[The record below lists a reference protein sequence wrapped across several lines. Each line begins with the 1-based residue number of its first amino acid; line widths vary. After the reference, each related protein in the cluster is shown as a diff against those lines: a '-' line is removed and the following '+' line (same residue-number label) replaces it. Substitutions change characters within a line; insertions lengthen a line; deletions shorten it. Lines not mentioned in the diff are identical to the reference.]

1 MKRRDFLSGAIST
14 GAIALAGSA
23 AMTGTMTGTAMAQ
36 TSQARARIVIAG
48 AGAAGLS
55 LAARLRRQ
63 MPNATITLIDAKKEH
78 HFQPGFTLVAAGLW
92 RPENVTERNADYV
105 PRGVE
110 WIEEAVAEFDPQAK
124 AVVTAGGRRV
134 AYDFLFVA
142 TGLMLDYRAIA
153 GMDPSLIGRNGIAS
167 IYAGPAQAAAS
178 AAAIDRFIET
188 GGVGLFG
195 RPAGEMKCAGA
206 PLKVT
211 FITDDKAR
219 RKGRRDAVRLIYNAH
234 NPAVFAV
241 PPVHDKV
248 KALFAERDVAVNYSH
263 VLKAMD
269 PGAKRATYAT
279 PTGDV
284 TLDYDFIHVVPP
296 MRAPDAVRNSPL
308 PWQTG
313 PLAADGWVEAERATL
328 RHPRYP
334 EVFAVGDIA
343 GVPRGK
349 TAASVKWQVP
359 VVVDN
364 LVAETAG
371 RTPRATF
378 NGYTS
383 CPMVTAIGKA
393 MLIEFDYDGT
403 LIPSFPFIAPLEELW
418 VSWLIEEKGL
428 KGAYRAMLRG
438 RA

>member
-1 MKRRDFLSGAIST
+1 MKRREFLT
-14 GAIALAGSA
+14 GAAALAASGLIA
-23 AMTGTMTGTAMAQ
+23 KEAQAQ
-36 TSQARARIVIAG
+36 TSEARARIVIAG

-55 LAARLRRQ
+55 LASRLRRQ

-78 HFQPGFTLVAAGLW
+78 HFQPGYTLVAAGVW
-92 RPENVTERNADYV
+92 SPEHVTERNEDYV
-105 PRGVE
+105 PRGVN
-110 WIEEAVAEFDPQAK
+110 WIEQAVAEFDPDAK
-124 AVVTAGGRRV
+124 VVVTAAGQRV

-142 TGLMLDYRAIA
+142 TGLTLDYRAIA
-153 GMDPSLIGRNGIAS
+153 GMDASLIGKNGIAS

-178 AAAIDRFIET
+178 AATIDRFIGA

-211 FITDDKAR
+211 FVADDKAR
-219 RKGRRDAVRLIYNAH
+219 RNGRRGALKLIYNAH

-241 PPVHDKV
+241 PPVHEKV
-248 KALFAERDVAVNYSH
+248 KTLFAERGVAVNYSH
-263 VLKAMD
+263 VLKAID

-279 PTGDV
+279 PAGDV
-284 TLDYDFIHVVPP
+284 MLDYDFIHVVPP

-308 PWQTG
+308 PWRAG
-313 PLAADGWVEAERATL
+313 PLAADGWVEADKATL

-334 EVFAVGDIA
+334 DVFAVGDIA

-371 RTPRATF
+371 RKASKTY

-393 MLIEFDYDGT
+393 MLIEFDYDGK

>member
-1 MKRRDFLSGAIST
+1 MMKRREFL
-14 GAIALAGSA
+14 LAGGA
-23 AMTGTMTGTAMAQ
+23 AALVGLPARSVEAQ
-36 TSQARARIVIAG
+36 SSARARITIAG

-55 LAARLRRQ
+55 LASRLRRA
-63 MPNATITLIDAKKEH
+63 MPDAAITIIDAKKEH
-78 HFQPGFTLVAAGLW
+78 HFQPGFTLVGAGLW
-92 RPENVTERNADYV
+92 SPGQVTARNADYM

-110 WIEEAVAEFDPQAK
+110 WIEEAVAEFDPDAN
-124 AVVTAGGRRV
+124 AVVTASGRRV
-134 AYDFLFVA
+134 EHDFLLVA
-142 TGLMLDYRAIA
+142 TGLKLDYEAID
-153 GMDPSLIGRNGIAS
+153 GMDASLIGREGIAS
-167 IYAGPAQAAAS
+167 IYAGPAEAQAS
-178 AAAIDRFIET
+178 AAAIDRFLEA

-206 PLKVT
+206 PLKVA
-211 FITDDKAR
+211 FITEDKAR
-219 RKGRRDAVRLIYNAH
+219 RQGRRGAVELVYNAH
-234 NPAVFAV
+234 GPAVFAV
-241 PPVHDKV
+241 PPVNDKV
-248 KALFAERDVAVNYSH
+248 KELFSERGVAVNYGH
-263 VLKAMD
+263 VLKAID
-269 PGAKRATYAT
+269 AGAKRATYAT
-279 PTGDV
+279 EAGDV
-284 TLDYDFIHVVPP
+284 VLDYDFIHVVPP

-308 PWQTG
+308 PWREG
-313 PLAADGWVEAERATL
+313 GLAADGWIEADKATL

-334 EVFAVGDIA
+334 NVFAVGDIA

-371 RTPRATF
+371 RAPSAVY

-383 CPMVTAIGKA
+383 CPMVTAYGKA

-403 LIPSFPFIAPLEELW
+403 LIPSFPFIDPLKELW

-428 KGAYRAMLRG
+428 LGAYRAMLRG

>member
-1 MKRRDFLSGAIST
+1 MKRREFLAGA
-14 GAIALAGSA
+14 AALAASGLIVKEA
-23 AMTGTMTGTAMAQ
+23 QAQ
-36 TSQARARIVIAG
+36 TSEARARIVIAG
-48 AGAAGLS
+48 AGAAGLA

-63 MPNATITLIDAKKEH
+63 MPNATVTLIDAKKEH
-78 HFQPGFTLVAAGLW
+78 HFQPGYTLVAAGIW
-92 RPENVTERNADYV
+92 SPEHVTERNEDYM
-105 PRGVE
+105 PRGVT
-110 WIEEAVAEFDPQAK
+110 WIEQAVAEFDPDAK
-124 AVVTAGGRRV
+124 VVVTAAGQRV
-134 AYDFLFVA
+134 PYDFLFVA

-153 GMDPSLIGRNGIAS
+153 GMDASLIGKDGIAS

-178 AAAIDRFIET
+178 AAAIDRFIES

-195 RPAGEMKCAGA
+195 RPASEMKCAGA

-211 FITDDKAR
+211 FVADDKAR
-219 RKGRRDAVRLIYNAH
+219 RKGRRGALKMIYNAH

-241 PPVHDKV
+241 PPVHEKV

-263 VLKAMD
+263 VLKAID

-279 PTGDV
+279 PSGDV
-284 TLDYDFIHVVPP
+284 TLGYDFIHVVPP

-308 PWQTG
+308 PWRQG
-313 PLAADGWVEAERATL
+313 PLAADGWVEADKATL

-334 EVFAVGDIA
+334 NVFAVGDIA

-371 RTPRATF
+371 RAPSKTY

-383 CPMVTAIGKA
+383 CPMVTGYGKA

-403 LIPSFPFIAPLEELW
+403 LIPSFPFIDPLKELW

-428 KGAYRAMLRG
+428 LGAYRAMLRG

>member
-1 MKRRDFLSGAIST
+1 MKRREFLAGVA
-14 GAIALAGSA
+14 ALAAASGVKAGDASA
-23 AMTGTMTGTAMAQ
+23 QESA
-36 TSQARARIVIAG
+36 ARARIVIAG
-48 AGAAGLS
+48 AGAAGLT

-63 MPNATITLIDAKKEH
+63 MPNARITLLDAKKEH
-78 HFQPGFTLVAAGLW
+78 HFQPGFTLVATGLW
-92 RPENVTERNADYV
+92 KPSDVTEQNAAYI

-110 WIEEAVAEFDPQAK
+110 WIEQAVAEFDPDAK
-124 AVVTAGGRRV
+124 TVVTTGGQRIV
-134 AYDFLFVA
+134 YDFLLVA

-153 GMDPSLIGRNGIAS
+153 GMDVSLIGKEGVAS

-178 AAAIDRFIET
+178 AAAIDRFIES

-206 PLKVT
+206 PLKIT

-219 RKGRRDAVRLIYNAH
+219 RTNRRSAAKLIYNAH
-234 NPAVFAV
+234 NQGVFAV
-241 PPVHDKV
+241 PPVHEKV
-248 KALFAERDVAVNYSH
+248 TKLFAARDIAVNYSH
-263 VLKAMD
+263 VLKAID

-279 PTGDV
+279 PQGEA

-296 MRAPDAVRNSPL
+296 MRAPDAVRNSAL
-308 PWQTG
+308 PWRTG
-313 PLAADGWVEAERATL
+313 PLAGDGWVEVDKATL

-349 TAASVKWQVP
+349 TAASVKWQAP

-371 RTPRATF
+371 RTPQQTF

-383 CPMVTAIGKA
+383 CPLITAIGKA
-393 MLIEFDYDGT
+393 MLVEFDYDGK
-403 LIPSFPFIAPLEELW
+403 LVPSFPFIAPLEELW

-428 KGAYRAMLRG
+428 KSAYRAMLRG
-438 RA
+438 HA

>member
-1 MKRRDFLSGAIST
+1 MKRREFLT
-14 GAIALAGSA
+14 GAAALAASGLIA
-23 AMTGTMTGTAMAQ
+23 GEAQAQ
-36 TSQARARIVIAG
+36 TSEARARIVIAG
-48 AGAAGLS
+48 AGAAGLA

-63 MPNATITLIDAKKEH
+63 MPNANVTLIDAKKEH
-78 HFQPGFTLVAAGLW
+78 HFQPGYTLVAAGIW
-92 RPENVTERNADYV
+92 SPEHVTERNVDYM
-105 PRGVE
+105 PRGVT
-110 WIEEAVAEFDPQAK
+110 WIEQSVAEFDPDAK
-124 AVVTAGGRRV
+124 VVVTSAGQRV
-134 AYDFLFVA
+134 PYDFLFVA

-153 GMDPSLIGRNGIAS
+153 GMDASLIGKDGIAS

-178 AAAIDRFIET
+178 AAAIDRFIES

-211 FITDDKAR
+211 FVADDKAR
-219 RKGRRDAVRLIYNAH
+219 RKGRRGALKMIYNAH

-241 PPVHDKV
+241 PPVHEKV
-248 KALFAERDVAVNYSH
+248 KALFAERGVAVNYSH
-263 VLKAMD
+263 VLKAID

-279 PTGDV
+279 PSGDV
-284 TLDYDFIHVVPP
+284 TLGYDFIHVVPP

-308 PWQTG
+308 PWRQG
-313 PLAADGWVEAERATL
+313 PLAADGWVEADKATL

-334 EVFAVGDIA
+334 NVFAVGDIA

-371 RTPRATF
+371 RAPSKTY

-383 CPMVTAIGKA
+383 CPMVTGIGKA
-393 MLIEFDYDGT
+393 MLIEFDYDGK

>member
-1 MKRRDFLSGAIST
+1 MERRVFLAGA
-14 GAIALAGSA
+14 AALAASAASGSA
-23 AMTGTMTGTAMAQ
+23 ALAQ
-36 TSQARARIVIAG
+36 TSDARARIVIAG
-48 AGAAGLS
+48 AGAAGLA

-63 MPNATITLIDAKKEH
+63 MPKATVILIDAKKEH

-92 RPENVTERNADYV
+92 SPADVTERNADYL

-110 WIEEAVAEFDPQAK
+110 WIEQAVAEFDPDGK
-124 AVVTAGGRRV
+124 AVVTTGGQRV

-142 TGLMLDYRAIA
+142 TGLMLDYRAVA
-153 GMDPSLIGRNGIAS
+153 GMDAALIGKEGIAS

-195 RPAGEMKCAGA
+195 RPASEMKCAGA

-211 FITDDKAR
+211 FVTDDKAR
-219 RKGRRDAVRLIYNAH
+219 RRGRRGALKLVYNAH

-248 KALFAERDVAVNYSH
+248 KALFAGRDIAVNYSH
-263 VLKAMD
+263 VLKAID

-279 PTGDV
+279 PAGDV

-308 PWQTG
+308 PWREG
-313 PLAADGWVEAERATL
+313 PLAVDGWVEAEKATL

-334 EVFAVGDIA
+334 EVFSVGDIA

-364 LVAETAG
+364 LIAETAG
-371 RTPRATF
+371 RTPRQTY

-393 MLIEFDYDGT
+393 MLIEFDYDGKLT
-403 LIPSFPFIAPLEELW
+403 PSFPFIAPLEELW

-428 KGAYRAMLRG
+428 KGTYRAMLRG

>member
-1 MKRRDFLSGAIST
+1 MKRRQFLT
-14 GAIALAGSA
+14 GAAALATSGLIA
-23 AMTGTMTGTAMAQ
+23 GEAQAQ
-36 TSQARARIVIAG
+36 TSEARARIVIAG
-48 AGAAGLS
+48 AGAAGLA

-78 HFQPGFTLVAAGLW
+78 HFQPGYTLVAAGIW
-92 RPENVTERNADYV
+92 TPEHVTERNEDYM
-105 PRGVE
+105 PRGVI
-110 WIEEAVAEFDPQAK
+110 WIEQAVAEFDPDAK
-124 AVVTAGGRRV
+124 TVVTAAGQRV
-134 AYDFLFVA
+134 PYDFLFVA

-153 GMDPSLIGRNGIAS
+153 GMDASLIGKGGIAS

-211 FITDDKAR
+211 FVADDKAR
-219 RKGRRDAVRLIYNAH
+219 RKGRRGALKMVYNAH

-241 PPVHDKV
+241 PPVHEKV
-248 KALFAERDVAVNYSH
+248 KTLFAERDVAVNYSH
-263 VLKAMD
+263 VLKAID
-269 PGAKRATYAT
+269 PGARRATYAT
-279 PTGDV
+279 PSGDV

-308 PWQTG
+308 PWKAG
-313 PLAADGWVEAERATL
+313 PLAADGWIEADKATL

-334 EVFAVGDIA
+334 NVFAVGDIA

-371 RTPRATF
+371 RAPSKTY

-383 CPMVTAIGKA
+383 CPMVTGIGKA
-393 MLIEFDYDGT
+393 MLIEFDYDGK

>member
-1 MKRRDFLSGAIST
+1 MKRREFLT
-14 GAIALAGSA
+14 GAAALAATVAVASQA
-23 AMTGTMTGTAMAQ
+23 NAQ
-36 TSQARARIVIAG
+36 TSPVRARIVIAG

-63 MPNATITLIDAKKEH
+63 MPNASVILVDAKKEH

-92 RPENVTERNADYV
+92 NPADVTERNADYV

-110 WIEEAVAEFDPQAK
+110 WIEQAVAEFDPDAK
-124 AVVTAGGRRV
+124 TVVTVAGQRIP
-134 AYDFLFVA
+134 YDFLFVA

-153 GMDPSLIGRNGIAS
+153 GMDVSFIGKEGIAS

-178 AAAIDRFIET
+178 ATVIDRFIET

-195 RPAGEMKCAGA
+195 RPASEMKCAGA

-219 RKGRRDAVRLIYNAH
+219 RNGRRGAIRLIYNAH
-234 NPAVFAV
+234 NQAVFTV

-248 KALFAERDVAVNYSH
+248 KTLFATRDVAVNYSH
-263 VLKAMD
+263 VLKAID

-279 PTGDV
+279 PAGDV
-284 TLDYDFIHVVPP
+284 TLGYDFIHVVPP

-308 PWQTG
+308 PWREG
-313 PLAADGWVEAERATL
+313 PFAADGWVEADKATL

-334 EVFAVGDIA
+334 QVFAVGDIA

-371 RTPRATF
+371 RAPQESY

-383 CPMVTAIGKA
+383 CPMVTAIGRA
-393 MLIEFDYDGT
+393 MLVEFDYDGR
-403 LIPSFPFIAPLEELW
+403 LVPSFPFIPPLEERW

-428 KGAYRAMLRG
+428 QGAYRAMLRG

>member
-1 MKRRDFLSGAIST
+1 MRRREFLAGAAAYAAASGALVAAAAEST
-14 GAIALAGSA
+14 S
-23 AMTGTMTGTAMAQ
+23 
-36 TSQARARIVIAG
+36 RARIVIAG

-92 RPENVTERNADYV
+92 GAGDVTERNADYV

-110 WIEEAVAEFDPQAK
+110 WVDQDVAEFDPDAK
-124 AVVTAGGRRV
+124 AVVTARGQRI

-153 GMDPSLIGRNGIAS
+153 GMDPSLIGQAGIAS
-167 IYAGPAQAAAS
+167 IYAGPAPAAAS
-178 AAAIDRFIET
+178 TAVIDRFIEA

-195 RPAGEMKCAGA
+195 RPASEMKCAGA
-206 PLKVT
+206 PLKAT
-211 FITDDKAR
+211 FVTDDKAR
-219 RKGRRDAVRLIYNAH
+219 RKGRRGAVKLIYNAH
-234 NPAVFAV
+234 NPTVFTV
-241 PPVHDKV
+241 PPVHEKV
-248 KALFAERDVAVNYSH
+248 KTLFAERDIAVNYSH
-263 VLKAMD
+263 VLKAID
-269 PGAKRATYAT
+269 PGARRATYAT
-279 PTGDV
+279 PSGDV

-296 MRAPDAVRNSPL
+296 MRAPDAVRKSPL
-308 PWQTG
+308 PWRDG
-313 PLAADGWVEAERATL
+313 PFAADGWVEADKATL

-371 RTPRATF
+371 RRPQKTY

-393 MLIEFDYDGT
+393 MLIEFDYDGR
-403 LIPSFPFIAPLEELW
+403 LIPSFPFIPPLEELW

>member
-1 MKRRDFLSGAIST
+1 MRRREF
-14 GAIALAGSA
+14 LAGAAAFAAGAVIAAETSA
-23 AMTGTMTGTAMAQ
+23 QESA
-36 TSQARARIVIAG
+36 SRARIVIAG

-63 MPNATITLIDAKKEH
+63 MPNASITLIDAKKEH
-78 HFQPGFTLVAAGLW
+78 HFQPGFTLVAMGLW
-92 RPENVTERNADYV
+92 SPADVTGRNADYM

-110 WIEEAVAEFDPQAK
+110 WIEQAVAEFDPDAK
-124 AVVTAGGRRV
+124 AVVTADGQRI

-153 GMDPSLIGRNGIAS
+153 GMDPSLIGKEGIAS
-167 IYAGPAQAAAS
+167 VYAGPAQAAAS
-178 AAAIDRFIET
+178 AAAIDRFIEI

-195 RPAGEMKCAGA
+195 RPASEMKCAGA

-211 FITDDKAR
+211 FVTDDKAR
-219 RKGRRDAVRLIYNAH
+219 RRGRRSATKLIYNAH
-234 NPAVFAV
+234 NPTVFTV
-241 PPVHDKV
+241 PLVHEKV
-248 KALFAERDVAVNYSH
+248 KTLFAERDIAVNYSH
-263 VLKAMD
+263 VLKAID
-269 PGAKRATYAT
+269 PSARRATYVT
-279 PTGDV
+279 PSGDV

-296 MRAPDAVRNSPL
+296 MRAPDALRNSPL
-308 PWQTG
+308 PWRDG
-313 PLAADGWVEAERATL
+313 PFAADGWMEADKATL

-371 RTPRATF
+371 RTPQKTY

-383 CPMVTAIGKA
+383 CPMVTALGKA
-393 MLIEFDYDGT
+393 MLIEFDYDGK
-403 LIPSFPFIAPLEELW
+403 LIPSFPFIPPLEELW

>member
-1 MKRRDFLSGAIST
+1 MKRRAFLIGAMALAASGALTEKAS
-14 GAIALAGSA
+14 
-23 AMTGTMTGTAMAQ
+23 AQ
-36 TSQARARIVIAG
+36 TSEARVRIVIAG

-63 MPNATITLIDAKKEH
+63 MPNATITLVDAKKEH
-78 HFQPGFTLVAAGLW
+78 HFQPGYTLVATGLW
-92 RPENVTERNADYV
+92 NPADVTERNADYV
-105 PRGVE
+105 SRGVE
-110 WIEEAVAEFDPQAK
+110 WIEQAVAEFDPDAK
-124 AVVTAGGRRV
+124 AVVTTGGQRI

-142 TGLMLDYRAIA
+142 TGLMLDYQTIA
-153 GMDPSLIGRNGIAS
+153 GMDASLIGRNGIAS

-195 RPAGEMKCAGA
+195 RPASEMKCAGA
-206 PLKVT
+206 PLKVA

-219 RKGRRDAVRLIYNAH
+219 RKGRRGALKLIYNAH
-234 NPAVFAV
+234 NSVVFAV

-248 KALFAERDVAVNYSH
+248 KVLFAERDIAINYSH
-263 VLKAMD
+263 VLKAID

-279 PTGDV
+279 PAGDV

-296 MRAPDAVRNSPL
+296 MRAPDAVCNSPL
-308 PWQTG
+308 PWREGQ
-313 PLAADGWVEAERATL
+313 LAADGWVEADKATL

-371 RTPRATF
+371 RKPPKAY

-383 CPMVTAIGKA
+383 CPLVTAIGKA
-393 MLIEFDYDGT
+393 MLIEFDYDGK
-403 LIPSFPFIAPLEELW
+403 LVPSFPFIPPLEELW